1 MKCTAVKPF
10 NFHLETRIMTRAAR
24 RKEEAA
30 VAKSSSEL
38 EEEELLKIR
47 R

>member
-1 MKCTAVKPF
+1 MKCTEVKPF

-24 RKEEAA
+24 KKEEATM
-30 VAKSSSEL
+30 AKSSAEL
-38 EEEELLKIR
+38 EEEELLNIR